1 MFCKPQQ
8 LPNRKQ
14 TAHKQDLWHNII
26 SLFLFKTDQPCFE
39 KAAACTEKP
48 AFIIRAEKSDTWFAS
63 LHSTDLWLRERGLFL
78 CYFQVRQRPAHVLS
92 DNTSVNILSVCC
104 NAATIKEITQ
114 SNTDRAVENPGRFPS
129 LQFFSRTLQLSVIC
143 CSPDSLL
150 LTSDTVGRETL
161 SDKAPCWTNK
171 AISWP
176 ALSSGSWS
184 PNTPCR
190 HRQRKGYLE
199 GSPWAGRSRRSP
211 GRRCTGSELCCRP
224 ARCTALWGRK
234 EKKHETCCN
243 ELPTQSWA
251 VVSLL

>member
-92 DNTSVNILSVCC
+92 DNTSVNIFSVCC

-114 SNTDRAVENPGRFPS
+114 YYRSCGWESGPFPFPS
-129 LQFFSRTLQLSVIC
+129 VFFSYFTAFCHLLQPWQPSANQ
-143 CSPDSLL
+143 
-150 LTSDTVGRETL
+150 RY
-161 SDKAPCWTNK
+161 
-171 AISWP
+171 
-176 ALSSGSWS
+176 
-184 PNTPCR
+184 CR
-190 HRQRKGYLE
+190 KR
-199 GSPWAGRSRRSP
+199 
-211 GRRCTGSELCCRP
+211 
-224 ARCTALWGRK
+224 
-234 EKKHETCCN
+234 N
-243 ELPTQSWA
+243 A
-251 VVSLL
+251 VW